1 LVGGLASGAGRWE
14 GFGCEPLRRKSRS
27 KGVVAAQKK
36 VDGHERVRTV

>member
-1 LVGGLASGAGRWE
+1 MVGGLASGAERE

-36 VDGHERVRTV
+36 VSGCERVRTV